1 MQQPRAFKMRG
12 SLHAGPRERD
22 RRVNRPGDP
31 GGAGRS
37 EDDPAGMTPSYYF
50 LPSFFFFT

>member
-1 MQQPRAFKMRG
+1 MRKPRDFNMRG
-12 SLHAGPRERD
+12 LLHAGPRERD

-37 EDDPAGMTPSYYF
+37 EDDPAGMTPSYF

>member
-1 MQQPRAFKMRG
+1 MIMRG
-12 SLHAGPRERD
+12 LLDAAPREGD

-37 EDDPAGMTPSYYF
+37 EDDPAGMTPSYF
-50 LPSFFFFT
+50 FASFFLFT